1 MGRTVTLRMYDSVG
15 GVMCPKFSI
24 ICYIYIYYKIIK
36 IYIECFGRFC
46 RDGCWGVLGREL
58 ACSGRRI
65 YIHIIT
71 FFLFFCF

>member
-1 MGRTVTLRMYDSVG
+1 M
-15 GVMCPKFSI
+15 PKVFHNML
-24 ICYIYIYYKIIK
+24 YIYIYYKIIK